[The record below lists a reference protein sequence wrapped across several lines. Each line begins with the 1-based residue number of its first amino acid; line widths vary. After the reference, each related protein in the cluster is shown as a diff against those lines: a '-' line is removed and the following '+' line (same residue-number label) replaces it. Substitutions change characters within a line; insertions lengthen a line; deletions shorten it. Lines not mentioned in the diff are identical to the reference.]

1 MLMCNYYVYV
11 NIMVIVVQEL
21 RKLPYSA
28 IQLTEI
34 YEFAKLLGG
43 EPCIVPFQAVKLFY
57 AKEVRTEDTQHHFNI
72 ILTSF

>member
-1 MLMCNYYVYV
+1 MYNHYVYV

-57 AKEVRTEDTQHHFNI
+57 AKEVRTEDIKHHFNI

>member
-1 MLMCNYYVYV
+1 MLMYNYYVYV

-43 EPCIVPFQAVKLFY
+43 EPCIVPFQAVKPS
-57 AKEVRTEDTQHHFNI
+57 I
-72 ILTSF
+72 